1 LEAEALQQLVQL
13 LRRGGVLSCA
23 TETLQGLLA
32 DALNERA
39 VARVVAL
46 KQRGSEPIAVLVP
59 SLAAVEAL
67 SAEPLS
73 PLALALAA
81 AHWPGA
87 LTLVVRARAGLPVAL
102 APEGTIGV
110 RVPGPSP
117 ALDLVRAFAAP
128 LTATSCNVSG
138 QPPARSEAEA
148 RAYFAGQ
155 LDAIVAGDAPGGAPS
170 TVLDVTGP
178 TPRVL
183 RQGAIHVRLS

>member
-1 LEAEALQQLVQL
+1 LEAAALDQLVQL

-39 VARVVAL
+39 VQRVVAL

-59 SLAAVEAL
+59 DLAAAEAL

-73 PLALALAA
+73 PAARALAA

-87 LTLVVRARAGLPVAL
+87 LTLVLRARPGLPRAL
-102 APEGTIGV
+102 APHGTIGV

-138 QPPARSEAEA
+138 QPPAQSEAEA

-155 LDAIVAGDAPGGAPS
+155 LDAIVPGDAPGGAPS

-178 TPRVL
+178 APRVL